1 MKKINLTIFV
11 LLIIRMSFAFGQG
24 KLYDGPDDPAGDI
37 AAEREGYMT
46 GNRVYLYFKNNTEL
60 SDWPKVDVS
69 RWPNTYDGVK
79 MVDGIGLLIGAR
91 TFMRND
97 TIPVTDPS
105 EIIQLNSVGALD
117 TLHFL
122 QTSYREEM
130 DTDPTGT
137 VEWGLYPV
145 FGYFDELSEY
155 PAMSNRSDSWPIGG
169 WPDAPDFVDEKGNTE
184 WNGRFGRGV
193 KYASLE
199 TYFVA
204 NDAQD
209 QEYLGIEDRVKYYP
223 KPGRFIGDIR
233 PNVTIQKNAPWG
245 GLGIRVEQRGFQWN
259 NAQTRDALFWEYNI
273 SNVSDYDI
281 PEVSFGYWVDNAI
294 GDNIAGSGEDD
305 ELGYFDTKI
314 DMAYSWDID
323 GIGQGGFR
331 TGTMGFAYLES
342 PGLGYDGVDN
352 DEDGLIDEQRDNDA
366 TQLIGPTDGITDMN
380 AFLEFYNLQA
390 SDLKEHWDADEDQ
403 DWEDGNDLNGD
414 GIYQINEFAG
424 DDVGLDGVGP
434 SELNY
439 YGPDEGECNH
449 KPDRSEGMA
458 EPNFAETDVSESD
471 MVGLTSFLLFRVPS
485 HSPPYNNWFRNDK
498 SMWALVGADSLVES
512 VEWTSN
518 LIEVF
523 ASGPFP
529 LFQGRTE
536 RISMAEIHSY
546 DPLEGLN
553 SEDHRAPSLFNKKK
567 VVQVIYEKDYRWA
580 SEPKM
585 PTLTATPMDGKVIL
599 TWDNVSDTKTREP
612 LLGNINDFEG
622 YKLYRTTDKKLS
634 DPPYITDGYGDPLS
648 IIPIFQCDLIDSLTG
663 FATYGIDETGSA
675 YYLGDDTGIRHYYI
689 DNEVQNGVTYYYSLI
704 AYDYGIPD
712 LGPGIAP
719 TPNNINTIELDENE
733 DVRIHGS
740 NVQIVTPHKKAAGYI
755 PDEIANLDTANVI
768 GTPVVL
774 PEILS
779 KSDLKENHVY
789 KIKFGID
796 TLKNTNYKYGLQ
808 YTNNGLY
815 VYDQT
820 AGDSLIYQ
828 ETTEKFAGNNLVYN
842 DSLDIWYFNNFK
854 KFSTDVFDGL
864 RLNLTFPFIT
874 AEYDYLNSDWLIGDA
889 PILISPA
896 SAENQYYPWDYD
908 IVFTENDS
916 AYTGKTNPS
925 RVYDE
930 TSTRLNRNQLIYN
943 QKFNFYVINKT
954 FPDSA
959 DNYEPLDLIVHD
971 VNDNDV
977 FDMVGDRILVGPV
990 TDNGS
995 WSGTAFAI
1003 TFLDSTNLPK
1013 PEDVYRMTFQ
1023 RPFWTTD
1030 SITFSIKSYD
1040 SIIDEVDLK
1049 TKMDSIK
1056 VVPNPYVAT
1065 NAMESAVANFYLN
1078 QRRSLMFTNI
1088 PARCTIKIFT
1098 MSGVLIDEIDVE
1110 NMADKGIVHW
1120 DLQTK
1125 EGLEIAAGMY
1135 VFYVKAKETGDEK
1148 IGKFAVIK

>member
-193 KYASLE
+193 KDASLE
-199 TYFVA
+199 NYFVA

-223 KPGRFIGDIR
+223 RPGRNIGDIR
-233 PNVTIQKNAPWG
+233 SNVTIQKDKPWG

-281 PEVSFGYWVDNAI
+281 TQVAFGYWVDNAI

-864 RLNLTFPFIT
+864 RLNLTFPFTT
-874 AEYDYLNSDWLIGDA
+874 AEYDLLNSDWLIGDA

>member
-864 RLNLTFPFIT
+864 RLNLTFPFTT
-874 AEYDYLNSDWLIGDA
+874 AEYDLLNSDWLIGDA

>member
-959 DNYEPLDLIVHD
+959 GNYEPLDMIVHD